1 MCIVLVHAS
10 CTTPIPTQF
19 AYAQCVILSCGAV
32 FYLHQKIMPGINM
45 SLLTILEA
53 SKQFK
58 VGRTSIYKAIKRG
71 DITPRLNA
79 QNIQVIDAQDMVRVF
94 GGSVPKSV
102 SGNSTPVVS
111 GNNEE
116 LVRELREQIQ
126 DLKQDKEFLKQEMA
140 SIRRD
145 FDDFK
150 LMIEYKSKSDISETG
165 ETVSEQAGNSFG
177 VQEKQQREQVETDE
191 KQHQKTEKKRFGFLR
206 RFLSD

>member
-1 MCIVLVHAS
+1 MQAVIPQYLHNSHTLNVSS
-10 CTTPIPTQF
+10 CPAELF
-19 AYAQCVILSCGAV
+19 V
-32 FYLHQKIMPGINM
+32 YLHQKIMPGKNM

-111 GNNEE
+111 GNSEE
-116 LVRELREQIQ
+116 LIRELREQIQ

>member
-1 MCIVLVHAS
+1 MQAVIPQYLHNSHTLNVSS
-10 CTTPIPTQF
+10 CPAELF
-19 AYAQCVILSCGAV
+19 V
-32 FYLHQKIMPGINM
+32 YLHQKIMPGKNM

-150 LMIEYKSKSDISETG
+150 LMIEYKGKSDQSETS
-165 ETVSEQAGNSFG
+165 ETVSEQAKNSFG
-177 VQEKQQREQVETDE
+177 VQKKQQMEQVETTE
-191 KQHQKTEKKRFGFLR
+191 KQPQKTEKKRFGFLR
-206 RFLSD
+206 RILGD

>member
-1 MCIVLVHAS
+1 MQAVIPQYLHNSHTLNVSS
-10 CTTPIPTQF
+10 CPAELF
-19 AYAQCVILSCGAV
+19 V
-32 FYLHQKIMPGINM
+32 YLHQKIIPGKNM

-150 LMIEYKSKSDISETG
+150 LMIEYKGKSDQSETS

-177 VQEKQQREQVETDE
+177 VQEKQQKEQVETDE
-191 KQHQKTEKKRFGFLR
+191 KQPQKTEKKRFGFFR
-206 RFLSD
+206 RILGD

>member
-1 MCIVLVHAS
+1 
-10 CTTPIPTQF
+10 
-19 AYAQCVILSCGAV
+19 
-32 FYLHQKIMPGINM
+32 MPGKNM

-102 SGNSTPVVS
+102 SGNSAPVVS

-150 LMIEYKSKSDISETG
+150 LMIEYKGKSDQSETS

-177 VQEKQQREQVETDE
+177 VQEKQQREQVETAE
-191 KQHQKTEKKRFGFLR
+191 KQPQKTEKKRFGFLR
-206 RFLSD
+206 RILGD

>member
-1 MCIVLVHAS
+1 
-10 CTTPIPTQF
+10 
-19 AYAQCVILSCGAV
+19 
-32 FYLHQKIMPGINM
+32 MPGKNM

-102 SGNSTPVVS
+102 SGNSTLVVS

-150 LMIEYKSKSDISETG
+150 LMIEYKGKSDISETG
-165 ETVSEQAGNSFG
+165 ETVSKQAGNSFG
-177 VQEKQQREQVETDE
+177 VQEKQQREQVETAE
-191 KQHQKTEKKRFGFLR
+191 KQPPKTEKKRFDFLR
-206 RFLSD
+206 RFLGD

>member
-10 CTTPIPTQF
+10 CTTSIPTQF
-19 AYAQCVILSCGAV
+19 AYAQCVILSYGTI
-32 FYLHQKIMPGINM
+32 FYLHQKIMPGNNM

-79 QNIQVIDAQDMVRVF
+79 QNIQVIDAHDMVRVF

-111 GNNEE
+111 GNNQE

-150 LMIEYKSKSDISETG
+150 LMIEYKDKSDQSETSK
-165 ETVSEQAGNSFG
+165 TVSEQAGNSFG
-177 VQEKQQREQVETDE
+177 VQEKQQREQIETDE
-191 KQHQKTEKKRFGFLR
+191 KQHQKIEKKRFGFLR
-206 RFLSD
+206 RIFGD

>member
-1 MCIVLVHAS
+1 MQAVIPQYLHNSHSLNVSS
-10 CTTPIPTQF
+10 CPAELF
-19 AYAQCVILSCGAV
+19 V
-32 FYLHQKIMPGINM
+32 YLHQKIMPGKNM

-150 LMIEYKSKSDISETG
+150 LMIEYKGKSDISETG

-177 VQEKQQREQVETDE
+177 VQEKQQREQVETAE
-191 KQHQKTEKKRFGFLR
+191 KQPQKTEKKRFGFLR
-206 RFLSD
+206 RILGD

>member
-1 MCIVLVHAS
+1 MQAVIPQYLHNSHTLNVSS
-10 CTTPIPTQF
+10 CPAELF
-19 AYAQCVILSCGAV
+19 V
-32 FYLHQKIMPGINM
+32 YLHQKIMPGKNM

-150 LMIEYKSKSDISETG
+150 LMIEYKGKSDLSETS

-177 VQEKQQREQVETDE
+177 VQEKQQREQVETAE
-191 KQHQKTEKKRFGFLR
+191 KQPQKTEKKRFGFLR
-206 RFLSD
+206 RILGD

>member
-1 MCIVLVHAS
+1 MQAVIPQYLHNSHTLNVSS
-10 CTTPIPTQF
+10 CPAELF
-19 AYAQCVILSCGAV
+19 V
-32 FYLHQKIMPGINM
+32 YLHQKIMPGKNM

-150 LMIEYKSKSDISETG
+150 LMIEYKGKLDISETG

-177 VQEKQQREQVETDE
+177 VQEKQQREQVETAE
-191 KQHQKTEKKRFGFLR
+191 KQPQKTEKKRFGFLR

>member
-1 MCIVLVHAS
+1 
-10 CTTPIPTQF
+10 
-19 AYAQCVILSCGAV
+19 
-32 FYLHQKIMPGINM
+32 MPGINM

-150 LMIEYKSKSDISETG
+150 LLIEHKAKTEVTETA
-165 ETVSEQAGNSFG
+165 ETVSKQDVSSLGEQK
-177 VQEKQQREQVETDE
+177 KQAWEQVETPL
-191 KQHQKTEKKRFGFLR
+191 QTHQEQPKKLAVFLNR
-206 RFLSD
+206 LLKLR

>member
-1 MCIVLVHAS
+1 
-10 CTTPIPTQF
+10 
-19 AYAQCVILSCGAV
+19 
-32 FYLHQKIMPGINM
+32 MPGKNM

-150 LMIEYKSKSDISETG
+150 LMIEYKGKSDLSETS

-177 VQEKQQREQVETDE
+177 VQEKQQREQVETAE
-191 KQHQKTEKKRFGFLR
+191 KQPPKIEKKRFGFLR
-206 RFLSD
+206 RLLGE